1 MTLQSNKVAYVI
13 WKLTGQFQCKCCAT
27 AKVVQL
33 QIAGW
38 RNTAIAIDTGQTP
51 GTCTEDSHGR
61 L

>member
-13 WKLTGQFQCKCCAT
+13 WMLTECKCCAT
-27 AKVVQL
+27 ANIVQL